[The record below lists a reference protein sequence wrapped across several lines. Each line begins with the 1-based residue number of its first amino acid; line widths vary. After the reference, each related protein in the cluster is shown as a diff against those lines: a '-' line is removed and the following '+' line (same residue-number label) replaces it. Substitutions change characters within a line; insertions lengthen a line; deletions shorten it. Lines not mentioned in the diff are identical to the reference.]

1 MLNPDQRG
9 GRVDT
14 HQGNAFVELI
24 DDNEAVG
31 PITFEAW
38 IDDHGHIKTRT
49 KAPARFRIATKT
61 QERRLNERA

>member
-14 HQGNAFVELI
+14 HQGRAFVELI
-24 DDNEAVG
+24 DDNEVVG

-38 IDDHGHIKTRT
+38 IDEHGNIKTRT
-49 KAPARFRIATKT
+49 KAPPRFRIWTKV
-61 QERRLNERA
+61 QERRLNRRE